1 MKKGTT
7 HVALDDSKR
16 KIVAGILRPEA
27 TEPEVREISNDP
39 SHIRRLFERLKRE
52 GPVVACYE
60 AGVSGYDLYR
70 QITALGVPCQVIAP
84 ALTPRRPGQR
94 IKTDRRDGAKLVR
107 LFRAGELTAIHVP
120 DEREEAVRDLLRCRD
135 DVRRDVLRWR
145 HRVLKLLA
153 RHGRV
158 YHHGRNWSQRH
169 WRWIRD
175 QQFALPA
182 LQRTFEAS
190 LFALEQALARLAEL
204 DTEIIALAD
213 TAPYQTP
220 VGWLR
225 CFRGID
231 TLSAMILV
239 AEIVDF
245 QRFHRPRALMAYL
258 GLVPSEYSSGDRER
272 RGALTK
278 AGNSHAR
285 RVLVEAA
292 WHYRHRPT
300 IAGALAR
307 RSLGQPGTITKHAW
321 RAQQRLH
328 RRYRHLVGHGKR
340 SPVAIAAIAREL
352 VGFIWAA
359 MTGQER
365 REQAA

>member
-1 MKKGTT
+1 MEKDTT
-7 HVALDDSKR
+7 TYVGLDDSKR
-16 KIVAGILRPEA
+16 KLVVAILRPGA
-27 TEPEVREISNDP
+27 REPEQREMP
-39 SHIRRLFERLKRE
+39 KESHLIQRLFRRMTRD
-52 GPVVACYE
+52 GAVAVCYE

-70 QITALGVPCQVIAP
+70 QITACGAACQVIAP

-94 IKTDRRDGAKLVR
+94 IKTDRRDAAKLVR

-120 DEREEAVRDLLRCRD
+120 DEVEEAVRDLTRCRE

-145 HRVLKLLA
+145 QRLLKFLD
-153 RHGRV
+153 RHGRLYV
-158 YHHGRNWSQRH
+158 TGKNWSQRH
-169 WRWIRD
+169 WTWIRAQRFD
-175 QQFALPA
+175 LAP
-182 LQRTFEAS
+182 LQRTFDAS
-190 LFALEQALARLAEL
+190 LLALEQALAHQAEL
-204 DTEIIALAD
+204 DQEIATLAEQP
-213 TAPYQTP
+213 PYREP

-231 TLSAMILV
+231 TLSAMILL

-245 QRFHRPRALMAYL
+245 QRFPHPRELMAYL

-272 RGALTK
+272 RGAITK
-278 AGNSHAR
+278 AGNTHAR

-300 IAGALAR
+300 VGGALAAR
-307 RSLGQPGTITKHAW
+307 AQGQPTACRTQAS

-340 SPVAIAAIAREL
+340 PPVAVTAIAREL

-359 MTGQER
+359 MTQHSP
-365 REQAA
+365 AAA